1 MRGRKPFDAAGWLT
15 SNPLRA
21 LVATEGTGLEPV
33 RACAQRFS
41 RPPPYQLGLALPTM
55 LRLNLQRR
63 VLPEES
69 RCLPLRSEEHTSE
82 LQSHSDLVCRLLLE
96 KKKREDS

>member
-1 MRGRKPFDAAGWLT
+1 MWRK
-15 SNPLRA
+15 SLRDNE
-21 LVATEGTGLEPV
+21 TEGTGLEPV

-63 VLPEES
+63 GLSEGSRPFPVKRQAPPRRGRAREPQGDVEGES
-69 RCLPLRSEEHTSE
+69 VGVGGGPVIT
-82 LQSHSDLVCRLLLE
+82 
-96 KKKREDS
+96 KKKGRGRDRR

>member
-1 MRGRKPFDAAGWLT
+1 MAAAQNGNVEDTEHVL
-15 SNPLRA
+15 PD
-21 LVATEGTGLEPV
+21 VAEGTGLEPV
-33 RACAQRFS
+33 RGCPQRFS

-69 RCLPLRSEEHTSE
+69 HCLPF
-82 LQSHSDLVCRLLLE
+82 VCR
-96 KKKREDS
+96 